1 MELEKEELARRLAK
15 RAELAVK
22 ILKILVII
30 AGAVFAAAGVYCII
44 ALTVISDKQTAI
56 VGIIVFM
63 CCIVILAVAVMS
75 ILAYAYYTLNKLK
88 KLK

>member
-15 RAELAVK
+15 RAETAVK

-30 AGAVFAAAGVYCII
+30 AGAVFAAAGIFCII
-44 ALTVISDKQTAI
+44 ALTVISDRQTAVI
-56 VGIIVFM
+56 GIIVFM
-63 CCIVILAVAVMS
+63 CCIILLAVAVMS
-75 ILAYAYYTLNKLK
+75 MLAYAYYALNKLK